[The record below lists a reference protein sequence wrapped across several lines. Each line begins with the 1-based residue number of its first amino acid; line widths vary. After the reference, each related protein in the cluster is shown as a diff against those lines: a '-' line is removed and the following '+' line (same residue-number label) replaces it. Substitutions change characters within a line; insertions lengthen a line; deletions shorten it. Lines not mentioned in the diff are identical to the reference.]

1 MKRRVNIYLSI
12 VIILLITIVN
22 TSCSKTTANMSI
34 KVATASKGKINTN
47 MNIAGVLVP
56 FQTANVASK
65 ISGVVQ
71 NVNIDVGNSVK
82 AGDTLITLDTKELN
96 AQLKQEQAAVATN
109 QANFYKV
116 KSGTR
121 PEVIASEQAL
131 AEGDKTSYD
140 IAQKNYERENQLF
153 QSGNIAQADLEQ
165 AEQKL
170 SSAKAKYDSDVETLN
185 SMLNGPT
192 ESDINAAAATVN
204 QAQAAVNYINVEME
218 NTTINSPISGIVTN
232 RNINH
237 GEVVSPGAQLLTIA
251 DTSMLKLK
259 ATVFQE
265 VIKLLQLDQSVRV
278 FIDIYPNKEFK
289 GKIDKLGPIAVN
301 TGQYFPIEIS
311 IQNSGDIKAGL
322 SAHASINLD
331 TNEGVIV
338 PAAAVVQNKGQN
350 YVFVIKSGKASKRV
364 VTLGLKNDKKIMI
377 EKGLEVG
384 EKVAITNTNNLLD
397 NMSVNIN

>member
-47 MNIAGVLVP
+47 MNITGALVP
-56 FQTANVASK
+56 FQTVNVSAK

-71 NVNIDVGNSVK
+71 NVNTDVGNSVK

-96 AQLKQEQAAVATN
+96 AQLKQAEAAVATN
-109 QANFYKV
+109 QANFDKV

-121 PEVIASEQAL
+121 PEVIASEKAI
-131 AEGDKTSYD
+131 ADGDKTSYD
-140 IAQKNYERENQLF
+140 ISKKNYEREKQLF

-185 SMLNGPT
+185 SMENGPT
-192 ESDINAAAATVN
+192 KSDINAAAATVN
-204 QAQAAVNYINVEME
+204 QAQAAVNYINVQME
-218 NTTINSPISGIVTN
+218 NTTINGPISGIVIN
-232 RNINH
+232 RNINP
-237 GEVVSPGAQLLTIA
+237 GEVVSPGGQLLTIA

-259 ATVFQE
+259 ATVSQQ
-265 VIKLLQLDQSVRV
+265 VIKLLQLDQSISI

-311 IQNSGDIKAGL
+311 IQNPGDIKAGL
-322 SAHASINLD
+322 SAHASIDLD
-331 TNEGVIV
+331 TNEGIIV

-350 YVFVIKSGKASKRV
+350 YVFVIKSGKASKRI
-364 VTLGLKNDKKIMI
+364 VTIGLKNDKEIMI
-377 EKGLEVG
+377 EKGLDVG
-384 EKVAITNTNNLLD
+384 EQVAITNTNNLLD
-397 NMSVNIN
+397 NMTVNIN